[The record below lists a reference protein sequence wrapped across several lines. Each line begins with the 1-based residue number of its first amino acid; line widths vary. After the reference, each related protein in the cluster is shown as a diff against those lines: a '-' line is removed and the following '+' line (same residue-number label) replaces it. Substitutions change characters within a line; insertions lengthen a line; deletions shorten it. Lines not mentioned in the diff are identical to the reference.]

1 MNKTRL
7 YLAGMTA
14 IVIASGIAAQAEKL
28 SKKDEPLIFNDAQAQ
43 TEQFIRYNKTIKLSA
58 TQRKIK
64 AKVLG
69 SIPAPCC
76 KDYSIATC
84 CCPCNLAKGVWGL
97 SHHLIAERKYSSKQ
111 VRQEVLRWMA
121 FINPTGFSGDAC
133 YTGGCS
139 RPFSKNGC
147 GGMDEKHVAA
157 D

>member
-76 KDYSIATC
+76 KEYSIATC
-84 CCPCNLAKGVWGL
+84 CCPCNLAKTVWGL
-97 SHHLIAERKYSSKQ
+97 ANHAIARLDYDAAETRAL
-111 VRQEVLRWMA
+111 VLEWMQA
-121 FINPTGFSGDAC
+121 TNPAGYSGDSC
-133 YTGGCS
+133 HRGGCPK
-139 RPFSKNGC
+139 RFSANGC
-147 GGMDEKHVAA
+147 GGMKQDSVVF
-157 D
+157 